1 MNQIWFLIL
10 FFTILLILYHY
21 CPKVTLFLLK
31 PQVTFIQKID
41 QPSVDLN
48 SIVQRIKIPEKLP
61 IVLKK
66 LYKKH
71 RSASPGFIYIYHED
85 TTGDYKIGRTRA
97 DVGVEKRI
105 KQHRRKCCKS
115 LLLVDKFFTRNHEHA
130 ELMIHQELRANGNWI
145 KFKDC
150 ICKSK
155 HQEFFRGSKDELV
168 DCIAFWTDFF
178 NGTAGIQEK

>member
-1 MNQIWFLIL
+1 M
-10 FFTILLILYHY
+10 
-21 CPKVTLFLLK
+21 TLFLLK
-31 PQVTFIQKID
+31 DTQPTFIQKIED
-41 QPSVDLN
+41 QPSIDLN
-48 SIVQRIKIPEKLP
+48 SIVQRIKIPEKVPL
-61 IVLKK
+61 VLKK
-66 LYKKH
+66 LYKKQTH

-97 DVGVEKRI
+97 NVGVEKRL

-115 LLLVDKFFTRNHEHA
+115 LRLVGKFFTRNHEHA

-150 ICKSK
+150 RCKTK
-155 HQEFFRGSKDELV
+155 HQEFFRGNENELI

-178 NGTAGIQEK
+178 NQST